1 MGGLSRSVLADADA
15 SAIEGVFSK
24 IPLLDAKVMVS
35 ASGDGSPAKPHRMT
49 KKTPQEVVMATKEK
63 VQSTVG
69 WHVVGY
75 EGKADELT
83 AFFRE
88 TAATYNRKALQERL
102 KKEMRHD
109 GELLPKVRFGGAP
122 GFPAGASALTVD
134 IPLDSKRAWYSVP
147 SPDGKF
153 DDHPAGKPATGTATI
168 TVVVVPDGA
177 HTWVAFGSDAA
188 MLKKRLAEV
197 KSPKADQTLQ
207 GRDGL
212 ELLKTTK
219 ASSAS
224 FATLE
229 PAVRAAEQAMATTGS
244 GKADE
249 IKKMLEGLPNKGKT
263 PLVAI
268 GTAGGGANPSMTVE
282 LQIQKGTFEDAA
294 ALIIAAMA
302 MKHSGGESSMP
313 PVAVPVPAPMMAPPK
328 APKMPKK

>member
-229 PAVRAAEQAMATTGS
+229 PAVRAVERTMRGV
-244 GKADE
+244 GKAEELRKVIDS
-249 IKKMLEGLPNKGKT
+249 LPNKGRT
-263 PLVAI
+263 PLVAL
-268 GTAGGGANPSMTVE
+268 GTSTGGASPSMTVE
-282 LQIQKGTFEDAA
+282 LQVQKGTFDDLAA
-294 ALIIAAMA
+294 MIVAAMA
-302 MKHSGGESSMP
+302 LKHAAVEATPVAAPPP
-313 PVAVPVPAPMMAPPK
+313 PVVAPRMT
-328 APKMPKK
+328 APKKK